1 MAIETLNK
9 DDIVRRD
16 CCRLCNSKNLECVI
30 KFNPTPLADEYIPK
44 EHLDMEQS
52 IYPLDLFL
60 CKDCGFSQLLDVV
73 QPQAIYFD
81 YLYETKSSLGLVAHF
96 GRYAKETVESVNLAR
111 GSFVVDIGSNDGS
124 LLKFFKDN
132 HGMKVLGI
140 DPAREIAKNTTE
152 SGIETLPELFNMDL
166 SDKIKDK
173 YGKPQLVTANNI
185 FANVDDMQGM
195 TQGIRNMLSDDG
207 VFIFES
213 YYLGDLMKNMVFDF
227 IYHEHISSFSV
238 MPFDKFFRNNGMEL
252 LDVKRVPTK
261 GGSLRYT
268 VQLEG
273 GSRKRSQ
280 SVDDMMALEKQ
291 MGINEPW
298 SFKEFMKKVDKLRE
312 ENVELLKEIKGEGKK
327 IVGYGAS
334 ATSTSLLYY
343 FDIVEYLDCIIDDN
357 PIRQGLYS
365 PGAHIPI
372 VSSDILYG
380 GNKPDYVYIL
390 AWRYYEPIMDNHKKY
405 FGQGGEYII
414 PAPEMKVIGG
424 EA

>member
-1 MAIETLNK
+1 MVNTALRK
-9 DDIVRRD
+9 DHIIRRD
-16 CCRLCNSKNLECVI
+16 CCRLCGSKNLECVI

-44 EHLDMEQS
+44 EHLDIEQPT
-52 IYPLDLFL
+52 YPLTLFL

-73 QPQAIYFD
+73 QPQSIYFD

-96 GRYAKETVESVNLAR
+96 GRYAKETVKSVKLTQ

-124 LLKFFKDN
+124 LLRFFKDD

-140 DPAREIAKNTTE
+140 DPARGIARNATE
-152 SGIETLPELFNMDL
+152 SGIETLSEFFNMDL
-166 SDKIKDK
+166 SQRIKEK

-195 TQGIRNMLSDDG
+195 TQSIRNMLSDDG

-238 MPFDKFFRNNGMEL
+238 TPFNKFFKNNGMEL
-252 LDVKRVPTK
+252 IDVKRVPTK
-261 GGSLRYT
+261 GGSLRYM

-273 GSRKRSQ
+273 GPRQRSQ

-298 SFKEFMKKVDKLRE
+298 SFKEFMDKVDKLKN
-312 ENVELLKEIKGEGKK
+312 ENIKFINKIKGEGKK

-343 FDIVEYLDCIIDDN
+343 FDIMGQLDCIIDDN

-380 GNKPDYVYIL
+380 ENKPDYVYIL
-390 AWRYYEPIMDNHKKY
+390 AWRYCDAIMNNHKKY
-405 FGQGGEYII
+405 LDQGGKYII
-414 PAPEMKVIGG
+414 PAPKMEIISR